1 MNAKPSS
8 SLRPWSVIASALFH
22 AAVIGLLLWGG
33 LQTTPPPTPAPLA
46 LELWTTAPPPPA
58 TAPVPVAPAPAP
70 KPVPAPQAVV
80 AAPPAEV
87 NLGKKEAP
95 KPKRE
100 EKPKPAEAP
109 KPEPK
114 KHEPKP
120 EPKKPEPKPKPAEQA
135 KPKPEPKPKPVEE
148 KKTAKTAPPPA
159 AKPGH
164 RVAKAYNN
172 EADDLLSSLDSTR
185 TSGKPNA
192 RSDQAGSKNGIAGGA
207 VNGSGV
213 SAGWIDKVK
222 AKVTPLVQIPPGIS
236 GNPAAQ
242 LRVTLLP
249 TLEVKS
255 VQLVKS
261 SGVPAYDDA
270 VQRAVWEAKTFPKL
284 PDGAS
289 FNDGYRTFTLTFR
302 PH

>member
-1 MNAKPSS
+1 MSSQSSS
-8 SLRPWSVIASALFH
+8 SLRPWTLIASALFH
-22 AAVIGLLLWGG
+22 AVVIGLLLWGG
-33 LQTTPPPTPAPLA
+33 FQSSQPQNPAPLA

-58 TAPVPVAPAPAP
+58 TIAAPVTPPPAPE
-70 KPVPAPQAVV
+70 PAPEPQPAV
-80 AAPPAEV
+80 AMPPAEV
-87 NLGKKEAP
+87 NLGKKTPP
-95 KPKRE
+95 KPE
-100 EKPKPAEAP
+100 VV

-114 KHEPKP
+114 PPAEPKP
-120 EPKKPEPKPKPAEQA
+120 EPKKP
-135 KPKPEPKPKPVEE
+135 KPEPKPVEPEPKPHDKAKPAQKAPE
-148 KKTAKTAPPPA
+148 KKEPKVAQTPPA

-164 RVAKAYNN
+164 RTAKAYNS
-172 EADDLLSSLDSTR
+172 EADDLLSSLDSAR

-192 RSDQAGSKNGIAGGA
+192 RSDQAGSKNGVAGGA

-213 SAGWIDKVK
+213 SAGWIDLVK
-222 AKVTPLVQIPPGIS
+222 AKVTPLVQIPPAMA
-236 GNPAAQ
+236 GNPEAQ

-284 PDGAS
+284 PAGAN
-289 FNDGYRTFTLTFR
+289 FNDGYRTFVLKFR
-302 PH
+302 PR